1 MEKYIFVL
9 GRDPELSLLEL
20 ISFFESRNIDF
31 KIEYRDNYFVVA
43 SLDRFDF
50 SIEEFGGIIK
60 IAKVILESSDN
71 EEVEFELNKINFD
84 FDNKLR
90 YGINGDEFLRDYF
103 KERFKNEGIKAYI
116 KNDVSRPSDS
126 LKLDFEII
134 KVRDFIGKIIYVSN
148 PEVYK
153 KRDEKRPR
161 FDEKKVISIRFAKIL
176 INISKA
182 KNEILDPFCGTGTIL
197 QECLLKGLN
206 AIGLDKDI
214 KDAEANLKWLEKNFS
229 LKNKYN
235 LIEGDARKLSK
246 YFNRVECVVTEPYLG
261 PFMKENYNRELVLEL
276 KKELSN
282 LYRDFF
288 AELDKIVYGR
298 IVFIMPVFKTGKDF
312 IKIDI
317 NNILEDT
324 KFRVCK
330 NKYVKTPIVYKPNKT
345 RLIREIYVL
354 ESFK

>member
-1 MEKYIFVL
+1 MEKYIFAL
-9 GRDPELSLLEL
+9 GRDPELSLLEI
-20 ISFFESRNIDF
+20 ISFFESREISF
-31 KIEYRDNYFVVA
+31 RIEYRDNYFAVA
-43 SLDRFDF
+43 SLDKFDF

-60 IAKVILESSDN
+60 IAKVILKSSDN

-90 YGINGDEFLRDYF
+90 YGITGDDFLKDYF
-103 KERFKNEGIKAYI
+103 KERFKNERIKAYI
-116 KNDVSRPSDS
+116 KSDVSRPSDS

-134 KVRDFIGKIIYVSN
+134 KVKDFIGKIIYVSN
-148 PEVYK
+148 PEEYK

-161 FDEKKVISIRFAKIL
+161 FDEKKVISIRLAKIL

-182 KNEILDPFCGTGTIL
+182 RNEVLDPFCGTGTIL
-197 QECLLKGLN
+197 QECLLKNLN

-214 KDAEANLKWLEKNFS
+214 KDAEANLKWLEKNFN
-229 LKNKYN
+229 LKNKYK

-246 YFNRVECVVTEPYLG
+246 YVNRIECVVTEPYLG
-261 PFMKENYNRELVLEL
+261 PFMKENYNKELVLRL
-276 KKELSN
+276 KKELSS
-282 LYRDFF
+282 LYKDFF
-288 AELDKIVYGR
+288 KELDKIAYGR
-298 IVFIMPVFKTGKDF
+298 VVFIMPVFKAGKDF

-317 NNILEDT
+317 NHILEGT
-324 KFRVCK
+324 KFKIYK
-330 NKYVKTPIVYKPNKT
+330 NNYIKIPIVYRPSKT

>member
-20 ISFFESRNIDF
+20 TSFFESRNIDF

-84 FDNKLR
+84 FDNKFR
-90 YGINGDEFLRDYF
+90 YGVSGDEFLRDYF
-103 KERFKNEGIKAYI
+103 KERFKQDGLRAYI

-126 LKLDFEII
+126 LKLGFEII
-134 KVRDFIGKIIYVSN
+134 KVKSFIGKIIQVSN
-148 PEVYK
+148 PKEYK

-161 FDEKKVISIRFAKIL
+161 FDEKKVISIRLAKIL

-197 QECLLKGLN
+197 QESLLKN
-206 AIGLDKDI
+206 FNVIGLDKDI
-214 KDAEANLKWLEKNFS
+214 SDAEDNLRWFTKNFNV
-229 LKNKYN
+229 KNNYK
-235 LIEGDARKLSK
+235 LIKGDAAKLSSYINK
-246 YFNRVECVVTEPYLG
+246 IEAVVTEPYLG
-261 PFMKENYNRELVLEL
+261 PFMRENYNKIMALKL
-276 KKELSN
+276 KKELN
-282 LYRDFF
+282 ELYKAFLF
-288 AELDKIVYGR
+288 ELSKIVLGNV
-298 IVFIMPVFKTGKDF
+298 VFIAPVFKVGKSF
-312 IKIDI
+312 IKLDI
-317 NNILEDT
+317 EDILKET
-324 KFRVCK
+324 RFKVLK
-330 NKYVKTPIVYKPNKT
+330 SKYVKMPVVYRPDKT
-345 RLIREIYVL
+345 RLIREIWVL